1 MVNDDD
7 FRTLDT
13 IQIGLLVLGL
23 TLVCSAVLYLILH
36 YFIEYIP

>member
-1 MVNDDD
+1 MNDDD

-13 IQIGLLVLGL
+13 IQIKLLVLGL

-36 YFIEYIP
+36 YLFEYIP

>member
-1 MVNDDD
+1 MNDDD

-13 IQIGLLVLGL
+13 IQIRLLVLGL

-36 YFIEYIP
+36 YLFEYIP

>member
-1 MVNDDD
+1 MNDDD
-7 FRTLDT
+7 FRALDT